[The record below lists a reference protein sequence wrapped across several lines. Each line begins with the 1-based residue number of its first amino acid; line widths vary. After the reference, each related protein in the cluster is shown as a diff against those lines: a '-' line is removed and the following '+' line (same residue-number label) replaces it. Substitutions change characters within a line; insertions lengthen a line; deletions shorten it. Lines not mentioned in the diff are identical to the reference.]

1 MRPPVT
7 TLPEEAPAMND
18 LYALLGVSRTADQA
32 EIRRTFK
39 KLARELHPDLNKD
52 PAAGERFKAVTA
64 AYEVLGDEQ
73 RRALY
78 DEFGEASLRVGFDA
92 DQARAFKN
100 AGGFGGAR
108 GGGHPFAGFGG
119 AGGGLGGGGGGF
131 SSFEDLFS
139 GIFQQRG
146 GAGGGA
152 GPAAARGPR
161 RGADIE
167 ERVHIDFLT
176 AVRGGEVSV
185 RVRRPANCGTCHGE
199 GGTGRKPCTTCSGSG
214 RRPIRQMGVQV
225 MVQCEGC
232 GGAGHVL
239 TDECRA
245 CGGTGRT
252 YEEKTLTG
260 KIPAGIETGAQLRLR
275 GRGGAG
281 ERGGPAGD
289 VVLTVDVA
297 PHAFLRR
304 SGRDLEMDLP
314 LNLVE
319 ALAGGQV
326 EVPTLTGNVKVRIPM
341 GAQNGARLRIPGR
354 GVQTAPPGDL
364 TLVLR
369 PVLPAQPDPALVE
382 AAARAAAEDV
392 RAKVVL

>member
-1 MRPPVT
+1 
-7 TLPEEAPAMND
+7 MND

-92 DQARAFKN
+92 DQARAYKS
-100 AGGFGGAR
+100 AGGFGGGGR

-119 AGGGLGGGGGGF
+119 AGGGFGGNGGF

-146 GAGGGA
+146 AGGAA
-152 GPAAARGPR
+152 GPSPAPSRGPR
-161 RGADIE
+161 RGADLE
-167 ERVHIDFLT
+167 ERVTIDFLT
-176 AVRGGEVSV
+176 SVRGGEVSF
-185 RVRRPANCGTCHGE
+185 RVRRPANCGTCLGE
-199 GGTGRKPCTTCSGSG
+199 GGTGRKPCGTCNGSG
-214 RRPIRQMGVQV
+214 RRPIRQMGMQV

-239 TDECRA
+239 SDECRA

-260 KIPAGIETGAQLRLR
+260 RIPAGIESGAQLRLR

-289 VVLTVDVA
+289 VVLTVEVA
-297 PHAFLRR
+297 PHALLRR
-304 SGRDLEMDLP
+304 SGKDLEMDLP

-354 GVQTAPPGDL
+354 GVQATPPGDL
-364 TLVLR
+364 FLVLR
-369 PVLPAQPDPALVE
+369 PVVPAQPEPELVE
-382 AAARAAAEDV
+382 AAARAAEEDV